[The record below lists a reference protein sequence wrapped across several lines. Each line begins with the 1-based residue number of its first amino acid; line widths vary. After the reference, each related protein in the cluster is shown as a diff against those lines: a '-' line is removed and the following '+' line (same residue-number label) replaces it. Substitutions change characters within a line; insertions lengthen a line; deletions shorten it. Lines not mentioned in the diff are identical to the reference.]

1 MGCIR
6 EKKMARKSTKQ
17 TQGNKKTT
25 NSKTNRRGQT
35 TQERLKY
42 EIANEYGI
50 ELGPNT
56 SSKQNGTVG
65 GEVTKKLVEK
75 GKTSKRSS
83 SNR

>member
-1 MGCIR
+1 
-6 EKKMARKSTKQ
+6 MARKSTKQ
-17 TQGNKKTT
+17 TTQKTSKTT
-25 NSKTNRRGQT
+25 RRGQS
-35 TQERLKY
+35 TQDRMKY

-75 GKTSKRSS
+75 GKTSKRSAS
-83 SNR
+83 SR

>member
-1 MGCIR
+1 MT
-6 EKKMARKSTKQ
+6 RKSAKQ
-17 TQGNKKTT
+17 TQQTKSSKTT
-25 NSKTNRRGQT
+25 RRGQS
-35 TQERLKY
+35 TQDRLKY

-75 GKTSKRSS
+75 GKTSKRSTS
-83 SNR
+83 SR